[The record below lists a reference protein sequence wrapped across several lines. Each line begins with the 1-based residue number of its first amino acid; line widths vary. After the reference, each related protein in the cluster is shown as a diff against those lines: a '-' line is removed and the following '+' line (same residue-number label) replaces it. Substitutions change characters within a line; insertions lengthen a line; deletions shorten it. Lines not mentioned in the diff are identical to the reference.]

1 MSELP
6 DQTLTSE
13 LPRPSA
19 GQNVRIELGTP
30 TKTVTIEAG
39 EGGRKRVVKKTVRI
53 VKRIVR
59 KKVPKSVPN
68 SSTGNVEL
76 EKDITIKESGSLKP
90 CRQVSTSNIQNSKP
104 GDGNVKPYAGDED
117 LNKSEPQPMEVEK
130 DSILADAVPESG
142 KMHQSDLTIAEKP
155 LEVVKENS
163 NSIENQNVGKEG
175 VRQDDTGVSVNENA
189 KPIEHWRLG
198 LVVEAGTEG
207 SLEEVLE
214 RDVEW
219 SDKATL
225 NEEARTKGALEEVK
239 EVLERDIECSDKVTL
254 SEEMEALERKRRRR
268 TQIFIGGLDKD
279 TKEEDIRP
287 IFEDV
292 GEVMEL
298 RLLINR
304 ETGKNKGFAF
314 LRFASAA
321 DAKKAV
327 SKYSQVEICGKQCG
341 VSLVEGNDTIY
352 LGNIDKKWKTQD
364 VAKLLERAGI
374 DKIDKVTV
382 MADPNDAERNRGFA
396 FVELET
402 SRDAQI
408 AFNKLQKKEV
418 FGKHLQVRVAWAQP
432 LVEPN
437 EEEMQK
443 VKSIFAEYIPL
454 SWDEI
459 KVRDYFKRFGE
470 IENVVISKD
479 LPSSRRKD
487 FAFVNYTSREAALA
501 CIMAFRHEEV
511 NGDSSEVKMKVSLA
525 RPMPKSKQ
533 IKRATNPTIKKPS
546 RDTRKVAHSIL
557 KVHEPTTKENPMRS
571 DYGSSKV
578 DRGSSSSST
587 DELLQ
592 LLRHQ
597 ASTRQTQ
604 SSLNLGSSS
613 MESQYLLTGSKR
625 PPPLVRDIPPHFE
638 NRGFPR
644 MRFENTSPIPNRC
657 VLSRSL
663 GAPPVPHYQLQG
675 AHASDSVPEV
685 AKHGRPFQTPEQAQY
700 GGASG
705 LYHRC
710 RVEEYKLHRHH

>member
-1 MSELP
+1 MSDLP

-13 LPRPSA
+13 LPQPSSDKNS
-19 GQNVRIELGTP
+19 GSQ
-30 TKTVTIEAG
+30 TKTVIIEAG
-39 EGGRKRVVKKTVRI
+39 EGGRRRVVKKTVRI

-59 KKVPKSVPN
+59 KKVPKSVPK
-68 SSTGNVEL
+68 SSAGNEEL

-117 LNKSEPQPMEVEK
+117 LNISEPQAVEVEK
-130 DSILADAVPESG
+130 DSILADAVSESG
-142 KMHQSDLTIAEKP
+142 KMHESELTIAEKP

-198 LVVEAGTEG
+198 LVGEAGNEG
-207 SLEEVLE
+207 SQEEVLE

-219 SDKATL
+219 SDKVTL

-239 EVLERDIECSDKVTL
+239 EVLQSDINCSDKVTL

-268 TQIFIGGLDKD
+268 TQIFIGGLDKN
-279 TKEEDIRP
+279 TKEEDIRR

-364 VAKLLERAGI
+364 VANLLEKAGI

-408 AFNKLQKKEV
+408 AFNRLQKKEV

-454 SWDEI
+454 SWDEV

-470 IENVVISKD
+470 IENVVIAKD

-487 FAFVNYTSREAALA
+487 FAFINYTSREAALA

-533 IKRATNPTIKKPS
+533 VKSATNPTIKRPS
-546 RDTRKVAHSIL
+546 RETRKVAHSIL

-571 DYGSSKV
+571 DYGSGKV

-613 MESQYLLTGSKR
+613 MESQYLLPGSKR
-625 PPPLVRDIPPHFE
+625 PLPLVRDIPPHFE

-644 MRFENTSPIPNRC
+644 MRFENTSPIPNRS
-657 VLSRSL
+657 VLSRSF
-663 GAPPVPHYQLQG
+663 GAPPVPHYHLQG

-700 GGASG
+700 GRASG
-705 LYHRC
+705 LYHRFY
-710 RVEEYKLHRHH
+710 RF